1 MVKLFSQVIACIDRS
16 LNQFYMKPPVENTSE
31 AEVWSEAK
39 SLKLLSAD
47 LKLERIVSYGEEILN
62 GKILDNNETFHLS
75 DFITYNIFCFYRIT
89 LYVSFSEFFI
99 QCLQNILH

>member
-16 LNQFYMKPPVENTSE
+16 LNQFYMKPPVENTFE

-47 LKLERIVSYGEEILN
+47 SELDNVVRYERERPN
-62 GKILDNNETFHLS
+62 GKILDSNETFYLS
-75 DFITYNIFCFYRIT
+75 DFIVCSIFWFYCIT
-89 LYVSFSEFFI
+89 LYVLFSEF
-99 QCLQNILH
+99 